1 MVNIEKL
8 TFKKKLRVDIKFP
21 VVQMSWVFGFGN
33 VDLVSLSLSAVDG
46 DAVNESAD
54 EEDECDDD
62 DDDDSDSPDSDRE
75 FRIEFKK
82 YKAHYYTDKMDFERV
97 TQYVTIINMSQYL
110 FMYLGRN
117 MFTLLIYV
125 SFAYIGM
132 FV

>member
-1 MVNIEKL
+1 
-8 TFKKKLRVDIKFP
+8 
-21 VVQMSWVFGFGN
+21 MSWVFGFGN

-54 EEDECDDD
+54 EEDECDDDD

-117 MFTLLIYV
+117 VFTLLIYV